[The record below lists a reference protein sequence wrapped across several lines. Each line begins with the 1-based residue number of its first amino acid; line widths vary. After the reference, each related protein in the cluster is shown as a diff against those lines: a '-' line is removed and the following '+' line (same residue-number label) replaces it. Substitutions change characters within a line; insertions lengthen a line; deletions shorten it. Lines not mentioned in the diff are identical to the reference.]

1 MYCVKCGQQ
10 VPDSDRFCT
19 RCGAP
24 MEPAPAPQVARSA
37 PQAAPAPAPAPL
49 PQAPTATAPQ
59 PAPAAAPQTA
69 PAWPA
74 TVQALRYAGFWQRF
88 IAALIDGVLI
98 GLLWFVMSGLYDFA
112 TTRILEN
119 TAFAPDGI
127 ALGRALWLISGGRWL
142 MTVLVALLY
151 FALPEATRRGA
162 SPGKLVMRLR
172 VARTDGDRAGI
183 GRSVLRTALKPLSAA
198 PLMLGFLMAAW
209 SRRKQALH
217 DLLSGSVVLRA

>member
-10 VPDSDRFCT
+10 VSDSDRFCT

-24 MEPAPAPQVARSA
+24 MEPAPTPQVAQPA
-37 PQAAPAPAPAPL
+37 PHAAPAPAPAP
-49 PQAPTATAPQ
+49 Q
-59 PAPAAAPQTA
+59 PAPAAVPQTA

-74 TVQALRYAGFWQRF
+74 TVQALRYAGFWRRF
-88 IAALIDGVLI
+88 IAALIDGVLV

-112 TTRILEN
+112 TTRVLEN
-119 TAFAPDGI
+119 TAFSPDGV

-142 MTVLVALLY
+142 MAVLVALLC

-172 VARTDGDRAGI
+172 VARADGETTGI
-183 GRSVLRTALKPLSAA
+183 GRSVLRTVLKPLSAA
-198 PLMLGFLMAAW
+198 PLMLGFLIAGW
-209 SRRKQALH
+209 SSRKQALH

>member
-10 VPDSDRFCT
+10 VPESDRFCT

-24 MEPAPAPQVARSA
+24 MEPAPAW
-37 PQAAPAPAPAPL
+37 
-49 PQAPTATAPQ
+49 PT
-59 PAPAAAPQTA
+59 
-69 PAWPA
+69 
-74 TVQALRYAGFWQRF
+74 TVQALRYAGFWRRSA
-88 IAALIDGVLI
+88 AALIDATIVGV
-98 GLLWFVMSGLYDFA
+98 LWFVVSGLYDFA

-119 TAFAPDGI
+119 TAFAPDGV
-127 ALGRALWLISGGRWL
+127 ALGRSLLLVSGGRWF
-142 MTVLVALLY
+142 MAAMVAFLY

-172 VARTDGDRAGI
+172 VARTDGEATGI

-198 PLMLGFLMAAW
+198 PLMLGFLIAGW
-209 SRRKQALH
+209 SSRKQALH